1 MRFLSGNRF
10 EGKKML
16 PMLGT
21 EPCLFHAVGSLFS
34 DSLKNIHI
42 NTKAPLKGIIQLNL
56 LYGFFFVLG
65 DRHEIRRSC
74 RNYVTS

>member
-1 MRFLSGNRF
+1 
-10 EGKKML
+10 ML

-56 LYGFFFVLG
+56 LYGFFFLCWETVMKFVVLV
-65 DRHEIRRSC
+65 E
-74 RNYVTS
+74 TT